1 MEIKILL
8 FWLFL
13 ISFFLRLAF
22 LLTQAHQKTQSRYQT
37 TRKKSVRRSERKQQY
52 HFSIPKTGKWQ
63 KLLTLVQGDV
73 ATAKRLI
80 EFE

>member
-1 MEIKILL
+1 MVELNIYLPRAMEIKILL

-37 TRKKSVRRSERKQQY
+37 TRKKLVCRSERKQQY
-52 HFSIPKTGKWQ
+52 
-63 KLLTLVQGDV
+63 LLQYSQNREM
-73 ATAKRLI
+73 AKAFDSGSR
-80 EFE
+80 